1 MRIAVVAIFSA
12 GCFALSA
19 CSSAG
24 SAPAAKTGV
33 PSIGQVVTPQK
44 TAGPAAT
51 AAFGQPITLGALTI
65 TASGPVTTE
74 KDPGELLV
82 TFHATM
88 TNTSGSGDVVGPDWF
103 GVRCD
108 KNRGD
113 RSPGDQ
119 MASTTFPQDKHVP
132 AGQTVKGDVV
142 DAWLTWS
149 SIDTCTGPTTIEAR
163 FLAGGFVSWTLPEDV
178 IAKVNAA
185 GKATG

>member
-1 MRIAVVAIFSA
+1 MRIAVAAVLSA
-12 GCFALSA
+12 ACLAVSA
-19 CSSAG
+19 CSSTG
-24 SAPAAKTGV
+24 SAQAANTGA
-33 PSIGQVVTPQK
+33 PSIGQVVAPQK

-82 TFHATM
+82 TFHATI
-88 TNTSGSGDVVGPDWF
+88 TNTSSGGDVVGPDWF

-142 DAWLTWS
+142 DAWLKWNS
-149 SIDTCTGPTTIEAR
+149 VDVCTGPTTIEAR
-163 FLAGGFVSWTLPEDV
+163 FLTGGFVSWTLPADV
-178 IAKVNAA
+178 VAKVNAA
-185 GKATG
+185 GKSPS